1 MRVILV
7 LLAAALAAVAAVASS
22 ARAQQSA
29 APYFEMAPPIPP
41 PDLPN
46 YCIYENRIYSLGAG
60 LCLGRTGYTCVP
72 PTGPTTGNRA
82 FWTGKDDQVF
92 TRPQCP

>member
-1 MRVILV
+1 MRVIL
-7 LLAAALAAVAAVASS
+7 LNLAAAVAVLAA
-22 ARAQQSA
+22 A
-29 APYFEMAPPIPP
+29 APAQAQGGGAPPFELVPPIPP
-41 PDLPN
+41 ADLPN
-46 YCIYENRIYSLGAG
+46 YCVDENRVYSLGAG